1 MENECCPKFDPK
13 PWEDHEFT
21 WEEKLFV
28 KDHMRCIMH
37 IPLNFGGIMT
47 RQMKVMEAAGACPEA
62 ADFLVMTG
70 NDTLWGADVYLA
82 ATRDVPG
89 EKMVRLSG
97 TYYSRVYEGPFS
109 RISKWIADYKATLQ
123 GMDKPVKELFF
134 YYTTCP
140 KCAKKWGKNY
150 VVIIGRLK

>member
-1 MENECCPKFDPK
+1 MENECCPQFDPK

-21 WEEKLFV
+21 WEDKLFV
-28 KDHMRCIMH
+28 KDRLRSFLH
-37 IPLNFGGIMT
+37 IPLNFGAIMT
-47 RQMKVMEAAGACPEA
+47 RQMKVMEAAGACPDA
-62 ADFLVMTG
+62 KDFLVMTG
-70 NDTLWGADVYLA
+70 NETLWGADVYLA
-82 ATRDVPG
+82 ATKEVPG

-97 TYYSRVYEGPFS
+97 TFLSRVYEGS
-109 RISKWIADYKATLQ
+109 YSQMGRWIADFKAALEKS
-123 GMDKPVKELFF
+123 GKPVSELFF